1 MESFNRKRSTRY
13 PRGSQSADQR
23 LSTPTV
29 MSFFSGC
36 GGLDLG
42 FLGGFT
48 WKNIKYPRLPFD
60 VLQAHDHDEQAIQT
74 YNKNIPGAHGIVS
87 DLAEIS
93 AEELPKANILIGGF
107 PCQDFSSCGPKRGL
121 ESDRGQLYKVL
132 TRYMDVHNPP
142 IVIGENVPHLARMG
156 RGSVIQKILA
166 DLEKAGRGYKFEVWD
181 LYAPDFGV
189 PQRRNRLFFVGV
201 RCDVAEEYGMPL
213 PPQPKFLEE
222 PRSIDWAIGDLIDVM
237 DSSIPNQDQY
247 FKASKAKRGNGQGD
261 ETNKS
266 GFPSY
271 TIRANAKSRVHFH
284 YELPRRL
291 TVRECARLQTFPD
304 KFVFEHSATTNIMQI
319 GNAVPPILGHS
330 VAKQISKYIAG
341 LSPKVLG
348 DSDDK

>member
-1 MESFNRKRSTRY
+1 
-13 PRGSQSADQR
+13 
-23 LSTPTV
+23 

-48 WKNIKYPRLPFD
+48 WKGLKYPRLPFE
-60 VLQAHDHDEQAIQT
+60 VLEAHDHDELAIQT
-74 YNKNIPGAHGIVS
+74 YNKNIPGSHGVVS
-87 DLAEIS
+87 DLAEITAKNLPS
-93 AEELPKANILIGGF
+93 ATILIGGF

-132 TRYMDVHNPP
+132 THYMDIHNPP
-142 IVIGENVPHLARMG
+142 IVVAENVPHLARMG
-156 RGSVIQKILA
+156 RGSVMETIVA
-166 DLEKAGRGYKFEVWD
+166 DFEAAGRGYKFEIWN

-189 PQRRNRLFFVGV
+189 PQRRNRLFFIGI
-201 RCDVAEEYGMPL
+201 RSDVASEHGMPM
-213 PPQPKFLEE
+213 PPEPRFVDD
-222 PRSIDWAIGDLIDVM
+222 PRSIDWAIGDLMPIA

-261 ETNKS
+261 ETNKR
-266 GFPSY
+266 GLPSY

-304 KFVFEHSATTNIMQI
+304 KFVFDHSATANIMQI
-319 GNAVPPILGHS
+319 GNAVPPILAHS
-330 VAKQISKYIAG
+330 VAKQIAKYISG
-341 LSPKVLG
+341 LSPKFLG
-348 DSDDK
+348 SSND